1 MKPTNKGLH
10 HITIIAGPP
19 QDNAEFYVHKLGLR
33 LVLKSVNQDDPGTY
47 HFFYANGTGQPGS
60 SITFFP
66 FKMASAT
73 RAGTGEAVAI
83 AFSVPDT
90 SVDYWNNRLK
100 EQNIESG
107 EMFERFGYQVLPFKD
122 PDGLQLELVFD
133 SSVNDLEAWDDSPVP
148 AEHGIRGFWS
158 STLLLENTEGTA
170 RVLEEVMGFEK
181 TETSGNQ
188 TLYRTG
194 SEFGN
199 AMILEK
205 ADKPDPS
212 RPGKGTVHH
221 VAFRAKNADE
231 LLEMRRKVI
240 DLGLQPTNVIDRHV
254 FKSVYFQSPGGV
266 LFEIASDDPGYKSV
280 VEKEE
285 DMGKDLF
292 LPPWLEGDREAIES
306 RLEPVVV

>member
-1 MKPTNKGLH
+1 MKNSDKGLH

-19 QDNAEFYVHKLGLR
+19 QRNVDFYVKKLGLR

-47 HFFYANGTGQPGS
+47 HFFYANGSGKPGS

-73 RAGTGEAVAI
+73 EAGTGEAVAI
-83 AFSVPDT
+83 GFSVPTT
-90 SVDYWNNRLK
+90 SRKYWKKRLN
-100 EQNIESG
+100 EEGITYG
-107 EMFERFGYQVLPFKD
+107 EIYQRFGYDVLPFKD

-133 SSVNDLEAWDDSPVP
+133 ESINEIVAWDDSPVP
-148 AEHGIRGFWS
+148 AEFGIRGFWS
-158 STLLLENTEGTA
+158 STLLLEETESTA
-170 RVLEEVMGFEK
+170 RILEEVMGFEK
-181 TETSGNQ
+181 TEENGSQ

-194 SEFGN
+194 SEIGN

-205 ADKPDPS
+205 AEKANPS

-231 LLEMRRKVI
+231 LLEMRSKVI
-240 DLGLQPTNVIDRHV
+240 KLGLQPTNVIDRHV
-254 FKSVYFQSPGGV
+254 FRSVYFQTPSGV
-266 LFEIASDDPGYKSV
+266 LFEIASDDPGYASV
-280 VEKEE
+280 VENEA

-292 LPPWLEGDREAIES
+292 LPPWLEGDRKQIEEH
-306 RLEPVVV
+306 LEPVTA